1 MVKGVF
7 RVGDENCIQKILIQE
22 NEVLKLAKLQDTEVL
37 RSLEMAVLRLRDQSS
52 HNTRILDEE
61 RLVKMVSWLSLSPFP
76 IHHETISQSKT
87 PNFGQWL
94 LKHET
99 YRDWCQTSSSSIL
112 WLHGIMGSGK
122 TYLCSVVVDSL
133 LATAVSQ
140 SGSTPFA
147 YFYCLRTDSE
157 PDRSSIDDILR
168 SLLRQLAI
176 TDAPGDV
183 RDSLYSEFERRSKT
197 DRFRGLD
204 LPRLRRKE
212 CVDLMVEIANED
224 PITIVLDAV
233 DQVEEGHRYVLL
245 ESLARITSEAANVV
259 KVFLTSRDGNE
270 VLSAFPQARQITI
283 TRENTHEDMVEFIF
297 RNIDDARLLGG
308 NLSSETRA
316 SLANKLLSGADEM

>member
-37 RSLEMAVLRLRDQSS
+37 CSLEMAVLRLRDQSS

-99 YRDWCQTSSSSIL
+99 YRDWCQTSSSSTL

-133 LATAVSQ
+133 LATAASQ

-157 PDRSSIDDILR
+157 PERSSIDGIITEAVVICALENR
-168 SLLRQLAI
+168 EPCPSLLQALWQRNPSLVVTPLMMKAAKSIVELEFLLQRLGPAGGDCKTSLNLYLRMTRITAATLRHGQSCWLASSV
-176 TDAPGDV
+176 TT
-183 RDSLYSEFERRSKT
+183 RRSNS
-197 DRFRGLD
+197 
-204 LPRLRRKE
+204 RR
-212 CVDLMVEIANED
+212 
-224 PITIVLDAV
+224 
-233 DQVEEGHRYVLL
+233 
-245 ESLARITSEAANVV
+245 
-259 KVFLTSRDGNE
+259 
-270 VLSAFPQARQITI
+270 
-283 TRENTHEDMVEFIF
+283 
-297 RNIDDARLLGG
+297 
-308 NLSSETRA
+308 
-316 SLANKLLSGADEM
+316 